1 MQHFLLSLFKFF
13 IFLDCFPGFDLGRV
27 DSPIKALCNRLL
39 TLIALGLLESKHVF
53 QTAFM
58 NAVIAV
64 PKHYAQ
70 ARLFNTH
77 VAVGALGILLHL
89 RLVFLSFLLI
99 GYLLVTA
106 SEEFGKRDSVPS
118 VFKRQQ

>member
-1 MQHFLLSLFKFF
+1 
-13 IFLDCFPGFDLGRV
+13 
-27 DSPIKALCNRLL
+27 
-39 TLIALGLLESKHVF
+39 
-53 QTAFM
+53 M

-99 GYLLVTA
+99 RYLLVTA

-118 VFKRQQ
+118 VFKRQQQLIILWLNFTSL